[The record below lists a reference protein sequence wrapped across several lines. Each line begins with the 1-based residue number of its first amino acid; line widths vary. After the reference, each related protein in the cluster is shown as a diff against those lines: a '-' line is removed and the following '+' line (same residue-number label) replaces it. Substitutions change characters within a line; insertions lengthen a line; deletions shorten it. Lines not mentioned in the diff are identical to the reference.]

1 MFTKQSY
8 WHKLRGLLFKLKAIL
23 LVQTAQAFVP
33 NLGARWLFSSPAGFC
48 WVHIDWLAPG
58 HPMGAGNPTISRET
72 ETQVPA
78 ACQRQPR
85 HPHIIKLISQ
95 LQKPTRRIT
104 DTWIIDTGKRETRYQ
119 IVKVHQTIQQPHSGK
134 MTNPHWVFRC
144 FSFLS
149 VSEINTSYWICRV
162 CHLTFVHCIQNDI
175 ILMNMYKRNK
185 KFWFSQS
192 QWSSYEDNYTLSQSK
207 YILHYYPHWFESLRY
222 LSISISVYT
231 YIF

>member
-1 MFTKQSY
+1 MLHSRLDFYFFISPRAYIKN
-8 WHKLRGLLFKLKAIL
+8 RLLYNQDEKKKCYNTCPF
-23 LVQTAQAFVP
+23 Q
-33 NLGARWLFSSPAGFC
+33 G
-48 WVHIDWLAPG
+48 
-58 HPMGAGNPTISRET
+58 
-72 ETQVPA
+72 
-78 ACQRQPR
+78 
-85 HPHIIKLISQ
+85 
-95 LQKPTRRIT
+95 
-104 DTWIIDTGKRETRYQ
+104 
-119 IVKVHQTIQQPHSGK
+119 SGK

-144 FSFLS
+144 FSFSS
-149 VSEINTSYWICRV
+149 VSETNTSYWICRV

-175 ILMNMYKRNK
+175 ILMNVYKRNK